1 MSNHGGARQGAGRKA
16 RSDEDALIE
25 QLDKVIDKEQVI
37 NILHGL
43 VNSGDMKALTLY
55 MNYRYGKP
63 KETKD
68 IKMEID
74 KNFPDWLDES

>member
-1 MSNHGGARQGAGRKA
+1 MCNHGGARQGAGRKA